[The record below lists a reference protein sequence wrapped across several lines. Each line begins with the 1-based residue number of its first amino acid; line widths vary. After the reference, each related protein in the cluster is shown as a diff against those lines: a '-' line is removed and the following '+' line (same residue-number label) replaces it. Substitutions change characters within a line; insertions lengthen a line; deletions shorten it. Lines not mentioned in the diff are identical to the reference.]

1 MSLAA
6 QRFHLLLFGSDLKRV
21 EPEEVLRGEEL
32 YIIFK
37 VHPWINNFK
46 KLLTMALIKIIMII
60 LVLLAFRTGVVEIVF
75 RISSALESNFILF
88 IASAYL
94 Q

>member
-1 MSLAA
+1 
-6 QRFHLLLFGSDLKRV
+6 
-21 EPEEVLRGEEL
+21 
-32 YIIFK
+32 
-37 VHPWINNFK
+37 
-46 KLLTMALIKIIMII
+46 MAVIKIIMII

>member
-46 KLLTMALIKIIMII
+46 KLLTMAVIKIIMII
-60 LVLLAFRTGVVEIVF
+60 LVLLAFRTGVVEIRV
-75 RISSALESNFILF
+75 SSALESNFILF